1 MSANDNYEGYGMKV
15 PDKYEPKTA
24 DEFGVF
30 DAAMDRLL
38 AVPYTELQRRLVL
51 DKKKKA
57 KAKKRRSKKTASL
70 VSDAYV

>member
-1 MSANDNYEGYGMKV
+1 MKV
-15 PDKYEPKTA
+15 PAKYEPKTA

-38 AVPYTELQRRLVL
+38 AVPYTELQRRLEL

-57 KAKKRRSKKTASL
+57 KAKKKRPKKTVFP
-70 VSDAYV
+70 VSDA